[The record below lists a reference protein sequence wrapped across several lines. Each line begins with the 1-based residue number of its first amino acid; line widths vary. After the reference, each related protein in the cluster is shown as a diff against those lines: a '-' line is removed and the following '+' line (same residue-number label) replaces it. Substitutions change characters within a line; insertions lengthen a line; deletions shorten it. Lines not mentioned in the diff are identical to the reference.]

1 VKLARILDRIRLLPV
16 LIGFCGL
23 VLAMKIGGIA
33 ATAYAQ
39 AGSAS
44 ETASPS
50 QAPSQAATP
59 EKPQTPPA
67 KAKAAAA
74 TDLTAEAHNDA
85 SASEID
91 VLTSLSRRR
100 GELDARAQSLDM
112 REHLIAAAEKRVDGK
127 IAALKDLQATIQKM
141 LAARSAAEEKQIA
154 SLVKTYSAMK
164 PRDAAR
170 IFDGLNDNVLITVA
184 GAMKPDVLAPVL
196 AQMQPDIARKVTMRL
211 AGKLEMPQAPA
222 TPAIQQ
228 PATQQP
234 AAQQPAATPAAQPAQ
249 PVTQAA
255 AQGAAPAAASSGG

>member
-1 VKLARILDRIRLLPV
+1 MKLARILDRIRLLPV

-23 VLAMKIGGIA
+23 VLAMKAGGIA

-50 QAPSQAATP
+50 QAATP

-67 KAKAAAA
+67 KAKAAAT

-170 IFDGLNDNVLITVA
+170 IFDGLSDNVLITVA

-211 AGKLEMPQAPA
+211 AGKLEMPQAP
-222 TPAIQQ
+222 TD
-228 PATQQP
+228 
-234 AAQQPAATPAAQPAQ
+234 AAVQQPAATTAAQPAQ

-255 AQGAAPAAASSGG
+255 AQSAAPAAAPSGG

>member
-1 VKLARILDRIRLLPV
+1 MKFARILDRVRLLPV

-50 QAPSQAATP
+50 QAATP

-67 KAKAAAA
+67 KAKAAAT

-170 IFDGLNDNVLITVA
+170 IFDGLSDNVLITVA

-211 AGKLEMPQAPA
+211 AGKLEMPQAP
-222 TPAIQQ
+222 TD
-228 PATQQP
+228 
-234 AAQQPAATPAAQPAQ
+234 AAVQQPAATTAAQPAQ

-255 AQGAAPAAASSGG
+255 AQSAAPAAAPSGG

>member
-1 VKLARILDRIRLLPV
+1 VKFARILDRVRLLPV

-44 ETASPS
+44 ETTATSE
-50 QAPSQAATP
+50 ATSQAAATQKP
-59 EKPQTPPA
+59 ETPPA
-67 KAKAAAA
+67 KANAAAA

-100 GELDARAQSLDM
+100 GELDRRAQSLDM

-127 IAALKDLQATIQKM
+127 IAALKDLQTTIQKM
-141 LAARSAAEEKQIA
+141 LAARSAAEEIQIA

-170 IFDGLNDNVLITVA
+170 IFDGLSDNVLITVA

-211 AGKLEMPQAPA
+211 AGKLEMPQAP
-222 TPAIQQ
+222 TD
-228 PATQQP
+228 
-234 AAQQPAATPAAQPAQ
+234 AAVQQPAATPAAQPAQ

-255 AQGAAPAAASSGG
+255 AQSAAPAAAPSGG

>member
-1 VKLARILDRIRLLPV
+1 
-16 LIGFCGL
+16 
-23 VLAMKIGGIA
+23 M
-33 ATAYAQ
+33 
-39 AGSAS
+39 
-44 ETASPS
+44 
-50 QAPSQAATP
+50 
-59 EKPQTPPA
+59 
-67 KAKAAAA
+67 
-74 TDLTAEAHNDA
+74 
-85 SASEID
+85 
-91 VLTSLSRRR
+91 LTSLSRRR

-170 IFDGLNDNVLITVA
+170 IFDGLSDNVLITVA

-211 AGKLEMPQAPA
+211 AGKLEMPQAP
-222 TPAIQQ
+222 TD
-228 PATQQP
+228 
-234 AAQQPAATPAAQPAQ
+234 AAVQQPAATTAAQPAQ

-255 AQGAAPAAASSGG
+255 AQSAAPAAAPSGG